1 MKNVYKPRNDFVV
14 VRLIDI
20 GKSALGVIIPSRS
33 REGKEMRV
41 VAIGNDVKDFLKV
54 GDSVLISESK
64 DTFPLPNE
72 KDLFAV
78 KQEAIAVVISDG
90 KEDEKC

>member
-1 MKNVYKPRNDFVV
+1 MYVPRNDFVV
-14 VRLIDI
+14 VRLIDL
-20 GKSALGVIIPSRS
+20 GKSAAGVIIPSIS

-41 VAIGNDVKDFLKV
+41 VAIGDKVENLKI
-54 GDSVLISESK
+54 GDSVLISQSV

-78 KQEAIAVVISDG
+78 KQDCIAVVIS
-90 KEDEKC
+90 ENVEESVC